1 MISIVKFGSEGWRP
15 AASKVRQHTDQTL
28 TDPLSGPWAT
38 RQLHRPD
45 PEPDQTLT
53 DPLSGPWATRQLHRP
68 GSVRPPVR
76 PLGDPTGLI
85 DQLDQLLPCPHGDP
99 TPRRQNT

>member
-38 RQLHRPD
+38 RQLHRGWLVP
-45 PEPDQTLT
+45 QISHT
-53 DPLSGPWATRQLHRP
+53 SNGRW
-68 GSVRPPVR
+68 G
-76 PLGDPTGLI
+76 G
-85 DQLDQLLPCPHGDP
+85 
-99 TPRRQNT
+99 